1 MIVSEKI
8 GRKKAGENWAEY
20 LEYGTMDHI
29 VIELQNIGL
38 PRHLSMIIKNE
49 YPDCLTFEDETLVD
63 ISIERLLEEIDK
75 NKYKDELEEM
85 KKIFA

>member
-1 MIVSEKI
+1 
-8 GRKKAGENWAEY
+8 
-20 LEYGTMDHI
+20 
-29 VIELQNIGL
+29 
-38 PRHLSMIIKNE
+38 MIIKNE

-63 ISIERLLEEIDK
+63 ISIDRLLEEIDK